1 MIIPDDKEKLIS
13 EANEKVKAIQKRHWQ
28 GFLTDDEKFNQ
39 SIKVW
44 ADVKKVIE

>member
-1 MIIPDDKEKLIS
+1 MIIPNDKEELLA
-13 EANEKVKAIQKRHWQ
+13 EAGERVKAIQKKHWQ
-28 GFLTDDEKFNQ
+28 GFMTEDEKYNQ